1 MIKLLNIL
9 SEELEK
15 RLLNEQSNKA
25 PSPVLDAHI
34 TSIFGL
40 PRNIG
45 SHKGIDITKP
55 VGTSVFSPGDGIVD
69 SAVKVNETYGEVR
82 ARKTP
87 DGNDR
92 CGTRIIIKHTSGILK
107 DLKTIYCHMSN
118 IYVNEGDIVNIG
130 DLIGTTG
137 GQKGSKGSGNTTGPH
152 LHLGLKR
159 GSRFLNPLD
168 YIDLNKGFDDMVGG
182 EHEQSPI
189 SSDYETSSPQVPT
202 KEYELSDEGF
212 DEFIEDTFTQQQKDE
227 IDRIDI
233 ELKDR
238 NLYYV
243 VYRKNNKPDMFYLFK
258 NNSYKLQNI

>member
-25 PSPVLDAHI
+25 PSPLLDTHI
-34 TSIFGL
+34 TSMFGIRRKL
-40 PRNIG
+40 G
-45 SHKGIDITKP
+45 DHSGVDLSAK
-55 VGTSVFSPGDGIVD
+55 VGTAIYAPEDGVVHYAVD
-69 SAVKVNETYGEVR
+69 DNRIYSNISK
-82 ARKTP
+82 P
-87 DGNDR
+87 DGKDR
-92 CGTRIIIKHTSGILK
+92 CGRRIAINHETGILSG
-107 DLKTIYCHMSN
+107 LRTIYCHLSK
-118 IYVNEGDIVNIG
+118 IYVTKGQTVKKG
-130 DLIGTTG
+130 DLIGLTG
-137 GQKGSKGSGNTTGPH
+137 GEKGTPGAGNTTAPH
-152 LHLGLKR
+152 LHLGVKR
-159 GSRFLNPLD
+159 DGKYLNPLD
-168 YIDLNKGFDDMVGG
+168 YIDLKKGFDDMAGG

-189 SSDYETSSPQVPT
+189 SSDYETSSPQAPT

-227 IDRIDI
+227 IDTIDV